1 MGKILRII
9 LCALLPLFSLAQQEE
24 LSVLP
29 TKNHSLLKTTQI
41 PQTSINTLP
50 FFDDFAY
57 PYTKPLASLWAD
69 DDAFV
74 NTAFA
79 KNMPTIGVV
88 SLDAM
93 DGSGVLHENVGI
105 SPTISDY
112 LTSQP
117 INLKSYEPIYFS
129 DKLYKKVAG
138 TFSLLDD
145 TYYMYDSEKNTYVSV
160 AQRLA
165 YSAGDTVYVKSGET
179 YVVANDSLYDES
191 NEYIEGSYSY
201 ENQYIEYILKDS
213 IALSFSYQTGGYVD
227 VPELGDSLVLE
238 FYAPYDTVGLFI
250 NEITATG
257 VELYNALDTAVSL
270 QGYYL
275 LFAPLTS
282 VLEKDSLQYFAITDE
297 KILPF
302 QHMVFTPEQFG
313 LTSLTKAYAYLYSPD
328 TLLVDSVSLNYAL
341 TNDVVYA
348 RMTDGN
354 PTWSYTAQAT
364 LGQCNPSWERVWAT
378 SSPTGDTFVSVYM
391 PLLRQKYLV
400 KGFRFRFKNYASLS
414 NDESHARN
422 EDFWH
427 LDMILLDAQRT
438 IDAQQVSDVAF
449 AKEITPLYTKY
460 RAMPMAHFAQV
471 SYNDFRMTI
480 PATFTNFDSEYR
492 KLKFYFSVKKR
503 HTGDALTYSTY
514 ETDMPP
520 LTTVTERDLLTDFD
534 VDFYDFIAQDAANY
548 TKGEYE
554 FQYYY
559 NDINN
564 ALNSQYFWNDT
575 CRTLLTL
582 ENYYAY
588 DDGTPE
594 AGYGLRD
601 APMGKVA
608 FKYDIL
614 QSDTLTSVA
623 MYFNPT
629 MESATTF
636 NLCIWADNYGS
647 PGELLYYATSE
658 KQQYEDGLY
667 QFVRYAIE
675 PENIVS
681 GADNLVVDKTFYVG
695 WEQPNDVLLNVGMDL
710 NTKLNNT
717 LYYNTGFQWEASNQ
731 TGALLIRPTFRDS
744 DNNTAIV
751 KNYDSQSISI
761 YPTIAHS
768 FIQAEPASKVT
779 SVVVYN
785 MQGMKVCEKAGSV
798 IFVGSLPSA
807 PYVAVITTNEGET
820 VIAKFFV
827 KRD

>member
-1 MGKILRII
+1 MGKISRIFF
-9 LCALLPLFSLAQQEE
+9 CTLLPLFSLAQQED
-24 LSVLP
+24 LVVLP
-29 TKNHSLLKTTQI
+29 TKNQSLLKSAQLPLI
-41 PQTSINTLP
+41 SLKALP

-93 DGSGVLHENVGI
+93 DASGALHESVGI
-105 SPTISDY
+105 TPSISDY

-117 INLKSYEPIYFS
+117 INLKTYEPIYFS
-129 DKLYKKVAG
+129 DKLYKKGAG

-145 TYYMYDSEKNTYVSV
+145 TYYMYDSEKNTYTSVS
-160 AQRLA
+160 QRLA
-165 YSAGDTVYVKSGET
+165 YSAGDTIYVKSGDV
-179 YVVANDSLYDES
+179 YLVANDSLYDEK
-191 NEYIEGSYSY
+191 NEYIKGSYSY
-201 ENQYIEYILKDS
+201 ENQYITYAIKDS
-213 IALSFSYQTGGYVD
+213 LALSFSYQAGGYVD

-238 FYAPYDTVGLFI
+238 FYAPYDTAGLFI

-257 VELYNALDTAVSL
+257 IELYNALDSAVSL

-275 LFAPLTS
+275 LFAPLAT
-282 VLEKDSLQYFAITDE
+282 VLQKDSLQYFALPEE
-297 KILPF
+297 KILPY
-302 QHMVFTPEQFG
+302 QHMVYTPEQFG
-313 LTSLTKAYAYLYSPD
+313 LKSFAKAYAYLYSPD

-341 TNDVVYA
+341 TNDAVYA

-354 PTWSYTAQAT
+354 PTWSYTGEAT
-364 LGQCNPSWERVWAT
+364 LGYCNPSWERVWAT
-378 SSPTGDTFVSVYM
+378 SNPTGDAFVSVYL

-400 KGFRFRFKNYASLS
+400 KGFRFRFKNYTSLS

-427 LDMILLDAQRT
+427 LDMILLDAHRT
-438 IDAQQVSDVAF
+438 VDVQQVADVAF

-460 RAMPMAHFAQV
+460 RAMPLSHFAQV

-480 PATFTNFDSEYR
+480 PATFTNFDKEYR
-492 KLKFYFSVKKR
+492 KLKFYFSVKKK
-503 HTGDALTYSTY
+503 HTGDVLTYSTY

-520 LTTVTERDLLTDFD
+520 QITVTERDILTDFD
-534 VDFYDFIAQDAANY
+534 VDFYDFIAQDTANY
-548 TKGEYE
+548 KKGEYE

-564 ALNSQYFWNDT
+564 ALNSQYRWNDT

-614 QSDTLTSVA
+614 QPDTLTSVA

-636 NLCIWADNYGS
+636 NLCIWADNNGV

-658 KQQYEDGLY
+658 EQQYEDGLY
-667 QFVRYAIE
+667 QFVRYPIN

-681 GADNLVVDKTFYVG
+681 GAENLIVGKTFFVG

-710 NTKLNNT
+710 NTELHNT
-717 LYYNTGFQWEASNQ
+717 LYYNVGFQWELSSQ

-744 DNNTAIV
+744 DNNTSIAQP
-751 KNYDSQSISI
+751 NNSISI
-761 YPTIAHS
+761 YPTIARS
-768 FIQAEPASKVT
+768 FIQVEPSSQVASVCLYT
-779 SVVVYN
+779 
-785 MQGMKVCEKAGSV
+785 MQGLKLTESTSSILSV
-798 IFVGSLPSA
+798 ESLPSA
-807 PYVAVITTNEGET
+807 WYVAVITTIDGRKE
-820 VIAKFFV
+820 ISKFFV
-827 KRD
+827 APQK